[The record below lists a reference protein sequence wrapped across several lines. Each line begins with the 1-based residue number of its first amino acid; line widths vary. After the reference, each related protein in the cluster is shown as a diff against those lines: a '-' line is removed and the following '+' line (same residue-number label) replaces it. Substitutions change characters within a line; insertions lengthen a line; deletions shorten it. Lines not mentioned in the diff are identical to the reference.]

1 MLCICMCVSLHFY
14 VTRRLNV
21 FGELAALNS
30 IATCGPQCY
39 YWHFAALRS
48 NVPHTAKAMC
58 TGFQHAVWLE
68 VNAFSLYFIFF
79 LNFHK
84 HHLFFIKHNSQ
95 TQSLFAVTCR
105 ATLTTARWQNATDE
119 LVITASYCFL
129 FLYNIFFTFS
139 LLLSPKTSRITK
151 SNNTNVRNIWA
162 KRTHTRQKGQRHMRR
177 QSVI

>member
-1 MLCICMCVSLHFY
+1 MELSGLEALTTLALQLQCCVYVCVWVYIFTSRVVWMC
-14 VTRRLNV
+14 
-21 FGELAALNS
+21 LANLP
-30 IATCGPQCY
+30 TCGPQCY

-84 HHLFFIKHNSQ
+84 HHLFIFIKHNSQ

-129 FLYNIFFTFS
+129 FFIQYFLFVFTF
-139 LLLSPKTSRITK
+139 TIAENQ
-151 SNNTNVRNIWA
+151 SNNQKQQH
-162 KRTHTRQKGQRHMRR
+162 KRA
-177 QSVI
+177 